1 MKPKAF
7 NLFVKMSD
15 FIESKTPNQ
24 CRSHHQK
31 VIKKFK
37 TIEEAIKNYV
47 PNKLT
52 PKTGYFPKKNT

>member
-15 FIESKTPNQ
+15 FIQSKSPNQ

-31 VIKKFK
+31 VMKKFK
-37 TIEEAIKNYV
+37 TLEIALKNCI
-47 PNKLT
+47 PDKLT
-52 PKTGYFPKKNT
+52 TKKDYFPKKKI